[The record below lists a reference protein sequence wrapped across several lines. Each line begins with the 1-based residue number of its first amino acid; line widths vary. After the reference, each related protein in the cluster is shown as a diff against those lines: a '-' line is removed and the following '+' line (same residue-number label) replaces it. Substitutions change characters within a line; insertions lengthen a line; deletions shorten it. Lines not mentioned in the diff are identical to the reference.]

1 MISPVLFTIALHAF
15 SALAAPLA
23 GPSVTIDGATFQG
36 TVSGTT
42 EKFLGVPFAQPPVG
56 NLRYRLPQ
64 PITYTAGSFDAT
76 EYGPSCGQQVI
87 RLPVDGIVGDI
98 ANAVVETVFGKI
110 FPDDEDC
117 LTVNIVRPK
126 GTLPTAKLPVVVWIF
141 GGGFELGATSMYD
154 GGVIVDR
161 SLELSQPVV
170 YVSMNYRLTG
180 FGFLASKEVK
190 DAGVGNLGLHDQRQA
205 LRWVNKY
212 ISQFGGDPS
221 KVTIWGE
228 SAGAISVSLQMLAN
242 GGNTEGL
249 FRAAFMQSG
258 APVPVGDITHGQ
270 QYYDALVQETGCA
283 RSADTLQCLRTV
295 PYATLKEAINN
306 SPGIFDYQSL
316 RLAWLPRADGVFL
329 VDHPQRLVQQGKVA
343 KIPYI
348 TGNCDDEGTLFSLS
362 TLNITTTTQFKNY
375 IKDTFLPGITD
386 AQVNKIAELY
396 PADIT
401 KGSPF
406 DTSILNAVTP
416 QFKRLAAFFGDGVFQ
431 APRRWLLDHTAGNQ
445 DVWAYVSKRFKILP
459 VLGSLHAHDILN
471 SYARGDM
478 GDHLIRFANNLNP
491 NGPSGYQW
499 PKYTLATRQLATYRD
514 GLIKISTSTDD
525 YRKEAMEYINAAILE
540 NPV

>member
-1 MISPVLFTIALHAF
+1 MISTFLFTIAFHVLSTLAVP
-15 SALAAPLA
+15 LAAP
-23 GPSVTIDGATFQG
+23 SITIDGATFKG
-36 TVSGTT
+36 TASGTT
-42 EKFLGVPFAQPPVG
+42 EKFLGVPFAQPPIG

-64 PITYTAGSFDAT
+64 PITYSAGTYDAT
-76 EYGPSCGQQVI
+76 EYGPACGQQVV
-87 RLPVDGIVGDI
+87 RLPVEGIVGDV
-98 ANAVVETVFGKI
+98 ANSIVETAFGKI

-126 GTLPTAKLPVVVWIF
+126 GTLPTAKLPVVAWIF
-141 GGGFELGATSMYD
+141 GGGFQLGSASMYD

-170 YVSMNYRLTG
+170 YVSMNYRLTA

-212 ISQFGGDPS
+212 ISLFGGDPT
-221 KVTIWGE
+221 KVTIWGQ
-228 SAGAISVSLQMLAN
+228 SAGAISVSLQLIAN

-258 APVPVGDITHGQ
+258 APVPVGDITNGQ
-270 QYYDALVQETGCA
+270 PHYDALVQETGCA
-283 RSADTLQCLRTV
+283 GSTDTLQCLRTV
-295 PYATLKEAINN
+295 PYATLKKAINN
-306 SPGIFDYQSL
+306 SPGLFGYQAL
-316 RLAWLPRADGVFL
+316 FEACL
-329 VDHPQRLVQQGKVA
+329 QGKVA

-348 TGNCDDEGTLFSLS
+348 TGNCDDEGTLFSLP

-375 IKDTFLPGITD
+375 IKNTFLTGITD
-386 AQVNKIAELY
+386 AQVNEIAELY
-396 PADIT
+396 PPDIT

-406 DTSILNAVTP
+406 DTGILNAVTP

-431 APRRWLLDHTAGNQ
+431 APRRWLLDHTAGKQ

-471 SYARGDM
+471 YAGGDM

-491 NGPSGYQW
+491 NGQSGYQW

-514 GLIKISTSTDD
+514 GLIKLSTSTDN
-525 YRKEAMEYINAAILE
+525 YRKEAMEAINAASLE